1 MRATIT
7 ITQIADPVKLA
18 LLRRALADRLSH
30 EPETRR
36 ESCRFVARITSPT
49 IWHMALVQ
57 DLRARLGDA

>member
-36 ESCRFVARITSPT
+36 EACRFVDRVTTPALWSL
-49 IWHMALVQ
+49 ALVQ
-57 DLRARLGDA
+57 ELRARLGDA